1 MKRQLLRGI
10 ICVSAAIALSG
21 CSSKADVKDNDNST
35 ESTMV
40 DVTTEETTK
49 GMNENKES
57 ESSTEEDT
65 TVDGMTEP
73 VYSGISSIA
82 GGWDTIS
89 DDNDWITYVKYAII
103 TSVSIYIFVS

>member
-1 MKRQLLRGI
+1 
-10 ICVSAAIALSG
+10 
-21 CSSKADVKDNDNST
+21 
-35 ESTMV
+35 
-40 DVTTEETTK
+40 
-49 GMNENKES
+49 MNENKES

-89 DDNDWITYVKYAII
+89 DDNDWITYVKDVGFINKQGDCFNPELI
-103 TSVSIYIFVS
+103 ESRKDVIFNESIFVGNYEADYSMADICNAGTEWV

>member
-49 GMNENKES
+49 GMKIRS
-57 ESSTEEDT
+57 LR
-65 TVDGMTEP
+65 VQQKRIQLLM
-73 VYSGISSIA
+73 A
-82 GGWDTIS
+82 
-89 DDNDWITYVKYAII
+89 
-103 TSVSIYIFVS
+103 